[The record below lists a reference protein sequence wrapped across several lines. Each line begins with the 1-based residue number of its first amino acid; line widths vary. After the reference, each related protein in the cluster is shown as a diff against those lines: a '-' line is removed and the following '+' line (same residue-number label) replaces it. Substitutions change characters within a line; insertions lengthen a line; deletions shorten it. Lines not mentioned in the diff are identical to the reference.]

1 MIIQIK
7 KKEGEKNGRISI
19 INRKGVKMNFPE
31 NKNKS
36 DNDIFKT
43 SERLSKMKPDKQYID
58 KCIDEKIK
66 AFCI

>member
-7 KKEGEKNGRISI
+7 KKEGEINGRISI
-19 INRKGVKMNFPE
+19 INRRGVKMNFPE

-43 SERLSKMKPDKQYID
+43 SERMSKLKPDKQSLD
-58 KCIDEKIK
+58 KRIDEKIK
-66 AFCI
+66 VNW

>member
-7 KKEGEKNGRISI
+7 KKEGEINGRISI
-19 INRKGVKMNFPE
+19 INRRGVKMNFPE

-43 SERLSKMKPDKQYID
+43 SERISKLKPDKKSLD
-58 KCIDEKIK
+58 KRIDEKIK
-66 AFCI
+66 VN